1 MAHTHTGFA
10 ADFDPH
16 LASPGAEVLR
26 VELQVEQARRR
37 ARAAERSAAESF
49 HRSAA
54 MQDEIAQAYETFDEH
69 SAHDDYR
76 WHAERHR
83 DFAQEDRRI
92 AERLREMAEVY

>member
-1 MAHTHTGFA
+1 MANTHSGFA

-16 LASPGAEVLR
+16 LASPGAEVLQ
-26 VELQVEQARRR
+26 VNLQVKQARRG
-37 ARAAERSAAESF
+37 ARDAQRSAAKSF
-49 HRSAA
+49 DRSAE
-54 MQDEIAQAYETFDEH
+54 MQDAIAQAYETFDEH

-92 AERLREMAEVY
+92 AERLREMAEVP